1 MTAQTCDF
9 LTPPHKQR
17 HKEYYVLRVHY
28 ILCMFVCTVCC
39 TKNMVPAGT
48 GNLLLVLYGSIV
60 QVGTAGTT
68 LLARYRT
75 YVL

>member
-28 ILCMFVCTVCC
+28 ILLCMYVLFVVQ
-39 TKNMVPAGT
+39 KIWYWY
-48 GNLLLVLYGSIV
+48 LLLVLYGSIV

>member
-1 MTAQTCDF
+1 
-9 LTPPHKQR
+9 
-17 HKEYYVLRVHY
+17 
-28 ILCMFVCTVCC
+28 
-39 TKNMVPAGT
+39 MVPAGT